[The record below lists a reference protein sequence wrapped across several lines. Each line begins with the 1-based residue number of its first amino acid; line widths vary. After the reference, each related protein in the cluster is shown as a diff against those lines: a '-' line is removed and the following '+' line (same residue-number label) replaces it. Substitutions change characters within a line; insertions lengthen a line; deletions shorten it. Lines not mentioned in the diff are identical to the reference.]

1 MTAGEKHAGR
11 TIAHALATP
20 VVMAGL
26 DPAIQETN
34 LVSFFV
40 YILASKRN
48 GTLYIGVTSDLPRR
62 IFEHKQGTGSKF
74 TSKYGVNVLVH
85 AEEFSTPQDA
95 IQRETNLKRWP
106 RKWKLD
112 LIEKSNPEWI
122 DLYETLV

>member
-1 MTAGEKHAGR
+1 MTLVR
-11 TIAHALATP
+11 

-26 DPAIQETN
+26 DPAIQETKP
-34 LVSFFV
+34 LSYFV

-48 GTLYIGVTSDLPRR
+48 GALYIGVTNDLARR
-62 IFEHKQGTGSKF
+62 VFEHKQGTGSVF
-74 TSKYGVNVLVH
+74 TTKYGVNMLVH
-85 AEEFSTPQDA
+85 AEELTTPQDA

-122 DLYETLV
+122 NLYEMLV

>member
-1 MTAGEKHAGR
+1 VTLVR
-11 TIAHALATP
+11 

-26 DPAIQETN
+26 DPAIQETKP
-34 LVSFFV
+34 LSYFV

-48 GTLYIGVTSDLPRR
+48 GALYIGVTNDLARR
-62 IFEHKQGTGSKF
+62 VFEHKQGTGSVF
-74 TSKYGVNVLVH
+74 TTKYGVNMLVH
-85 AEEFSTPQDA
+85 AEELTTPQDA

-122 DLYETLV
+122 DLYEMLV